1 MPKKITK
8 QIRRKILAKHEEGEP
23 FSELKKQFRIK
34 DTRTLQRNL
43 EIAERERE
51 EREIRIRICT
61 DSQQLHLDEIRRLA
75 EQCQEKFKV
84 NFPSGDSD
92 LSVEDDDL
100 FESLKDHFPNTTL
113 WANYAK
119 WREKGR
125 GYKKLWDELE
135 ENSNHKAEQ
144 ETGLKGPVDRTE
156 GLAACFV
163 SSALWYAI
171 DLREKWME
179 LEKKGLAEQED
190 KGFIPAAAKIYKERK
205 ITSSCPYALEFVSD
219 SRDIAWGTKQ
229 SVSKCIESHH
239 TLIVTFWNNPKVIDL
254 VDLRKNLVNLEG
266 QLNRELRLALLKR
279 SYISHICDFCPVRA
293 FMVAEI

>member
-8 QIRRKILAKHEEGEP
+8 QIRRKMLAKHEEGATFP
-23 FSELKKQFRIK
+23 ELKVQFSIK
-34 DTRTLQRNL
+34 DTRTLMRNL
-43 EIAERERE
+43 QVAERERD
-51 EREIRIRICT
+51 EREVRIRICT

-75 EQCQEKFKV
+75 ERCQEKFKV
-84 NFPSGDSD
+84 NFPSGDFD

-100 FESLKDHFPNTTL
+100 FESLKEHFPDATL

-119 WREKGR
+119 WKEKAR

-135 ENSNHKAEQ
+135 ENGNRKAEQ
-144 ETGLKGPVDRTE
+144 DTGLKGPADMTE

-179 LEKKGLAEQED
+179 IEKKGLAEQEGEEFVPEIT
-190 KGFIPAAAKIYKERK
+190 KLYKEREIK
-205 ITSSCPYALEFVSD
+205 ASSPCALEFMPD
-219 SRDIAWGTKQ
+219 GRDIAWGTEQ
-229 SVSKCIESHH
+229 SVSECVKAHRA
-239 TLIVTFWNNPKVIDL
+239 LIMTFWNNPKVINL
-254 VDLRKNLVNLEG
+254 SDLRINLTNLES

-293 FMVAEI
+293 FTVEAI